1 LAAIIVHGGAGGI
14 RGESDGEALV
24 LAGVREA
31 CIRGFKAMKGGGNAI
46 DAVEEA
52 VKAME
57 DNPIFDAG
65 IGSFLNL
72 AGEVEMDASIMASDL
87 SCGAVAAIK
96 RVRHPISVARAVM
109 ERTDHVL
116 LAGDGA
122 TFFARILGF
131 EEADLVTEERVE
143 MWREI
148 VSSLLSGGGG
158 KGSDI
163 ARLYIELGNPKDPF
177 GTVGA
182 VAMDDKGL
190 IAAGTSTG
198 GTRGKL
204 PGRVGDSPIIGAGTY
219 ANEFG
224 GASASGVG
232 EWIIR
237 LGLTR
242 MVVGFIEEGMKAG
255 DAVRRAVEVAD
266 RYGCRCGV
274 IAMDKD
280 GNVGC
285 SFNTAAMS
293 RAYMADGMEEPVAE
307 FSSKDGII

>member
-1 LAAIIVHGGAGGI
+1 MHGGAGGI
-14 RGESDGEALV
+14 RGEADGEELV
-24 LAGVREA
+24 LSGVKEA
-31 CIRGFKAMKGGGNAI
+31 CIRGFEAMKGGGNAV

-65 IGSFLNL
+65 VGSFLNL
-72 AGEVEMDASIMASDL
+72 AGEVEMDASIMSSDL

-109 ERTDHVL
+109 EKTDHVL
-116 LAGDGA
+116 LAGEGA
-122 TFFARILGF
+122 TEFARALGF
-131 EEADLVTEERVE
+131 EEADLVTEDRLT
-143 MWREI
+143 MWRDI
-148 VSSLLSGGGG
+148 VSSLLGGGTPSRT
-158 KGSDI
+158 SDI
-163 ARLYIELGNPKDPF
+163 VRLYMKLGRFKALEGL

-182 VAMDDKGL
+182 VAMDDRGF

-198 GTRGKL
+198 GTRIQL

-232 EWIIR
+232 EWIMK
-237 LGLTR
+237 LGITR
-242 MVVGFIEEGMKAG
+242 MVVAFMEGGMKAK
-255 DAVRRAVEVAD
+255 DATRRAVEIAD

-274 IAMDKD
+274 VAVDRH
-280 GNVGC
+280 GNIGC

-293 RAYMADGMEEPVAE
+293 RAYMRDGMEEPILG
-307 FSSKDGII
+307 FSERDEP